1 MTLPTEW
8 IFPLNEERL
17 HSRNVQDIGDYVEE
31 LVTTLTAM
39 YSQVSQAVNGDIKEF
54 IPQVFGLTTPG
65 VGTYSIQ
72 DGWVLRQG
80 LMVDVW
86 FAVSWTA
93 HTGSGQAYIQ
103 LPYKVKNSLSEPFAG
118 QVYGQYNYIADY
130 TGMFSLAH
138 PNTFQ
143 NALFVEGPVGI
154 GASPLQLLTSG
165 TLFGHIRY
173 IGQEIEN

>member
-17 HSRNVQDIGDYVEE
+17 HSKNVQDIGDYVEE
-31 LVTTLTAM
+31 LVTTLTSM
-39 YSQVSQAVNGDIKEF
+39 YSQLSQAVNGDIRQF
-54 IPQVFGLTTPG
+54 IPKLVGSTTPG
-65 VGTYSIQ
+65 TGTYVVQ
-72 DGWVLRQG
+72 DGWTLRQG

-86 FAVSWTA
+86 FAVSWSG
-93 HTGSGQAYIQ
+93 HTGTGQAYIE
-103 LPYKVKNSLSEPFAG
+103 LPYKVKNSLSDTFPG
-118 QVYGQYNYIADY
+118 QLNGTYNYGGGY
-130 TGMFSLAH
+130 TGMFTLAH

-143 NALFVEGPVGI
+143 NALYADGPGGLGVF
-154 GASPLQLLTSG
+154 PLQLLTSG